1 MKLDNHPGEF
11 RHVVTSPA
19 GTTIEGIYRME
30 REGVRGALMKT
41 IQETYLRA
49 LQLKKEL
56 NDQFEG

>member
-1 MKLDNHPGEF
+1 
-11 RHVVTSPA
+11 
-19 GTTIEGIYRME
+19 ME